1 MFNIEIWLFINGH
14 SFSLRFAI
22 CAIIQFLV
30 CQIQLES
37 CKQDLAEKNVLLAE
51 ASGALGNN
59 YYFHFL
65 MQDLSIVN
73 LFILFRGS

>member
-1 MFNIEIWLFINGH
+1 M
-14 SFSLRFAI
+14 RFVI

-59 YYFHFL
+59 NYFHFL
-65 MQDLSIVN
+65 MQDLLLIQT
-73 LFILFRGS
+73 F